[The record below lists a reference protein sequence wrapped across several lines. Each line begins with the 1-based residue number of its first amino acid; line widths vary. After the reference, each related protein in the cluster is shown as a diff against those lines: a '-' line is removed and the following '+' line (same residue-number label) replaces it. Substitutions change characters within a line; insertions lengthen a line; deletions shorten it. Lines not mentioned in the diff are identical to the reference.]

1 MRNAILNQAHA
12 SVVPRLG
19 YLPNPRLINLYIDGL
34 HMRVWDS
41 KTCIKRPLK
50 NGQNKYLSHKW

>member
-1 MRNAILNQAHA
+1 MRNATLNQTRAA
-12 SVVPRLG
+12 IVPRLG

-41 KTCIKRPLK
+41 KTRVKRPLK
-50 NGQNKYLSHKW
+50 K